1 MQEKLICGHRMN
13 CWIWLATLWMHLITR
28 LQNRKTVDLGSV
40 VSLSWARNEEY
51 LKLGRAFLPNFI
63 SHWQQSAKIFPPLFE
78 YSAVHKWKMKS
89 MLESSMTEVLIVPLN
104 LWNSHYLRSPA
115 DECDSLGIQS
125 AELWE
130 CLRKQNKAIVSSTPG
145 RILHIIMRTGNTLA
159 WGPHYTNW
167 FRVPSQLILHQSVF
181 CSPAS
186 KFCLFLCRISH
197 VDFSGSVVFLIF
209 FFWTRTRNFLLRDK
223 RDNFTVMLFFF
234 FFSFLISKNFIHIKC
249 DWNVRFAHVLLVV
262 FVQRWKHGGRRA
274 WNPQHAERRSI
285 HLPVV

>member
-1 MQEKLICGHRMN
+1 MSEEWRIFEVRKSLPPQLYFSLTAKCQDIP
-13 CWIWLATLWMHLITR
+13 TSLWVQCSPQM
-28 LQNRKTVDLGSV
+28 K
-40 VSLSWARNEEY
+40 NE
-51 LKLGRAFLPNFI
+51 
-63 SHWQQSAKIFPPLFE
+63 
-78 YSAVHKWKMKS
+78 KS

-115 DECDSLGIQS
+115 DECDSLGIRS

-145 RILHIIMRTGNTLA
+145 RMLHIIMRTGNALA
-159 WGPHYTNW
+159 WGPHYINW
-167 FRVPSQLILHQSVF
+167 FRVPSRLILHQSAF
-181 CSPAS
+181 RSPAS

-197 VDFSGSVVFLIF
+197 VDFSGSVI

-223 RDNFTVMLFFF
+223 RDNFTAMLFFFF
-234 FFSFLISKNFIHIKC
+234 FFSFLISKNFIHVKC

-262 FVQRWKHGGRRA
+262 FVPRWKHGGRRA